1 MSDSINELWEE
12 YKAPFTEFDDHSLA
26 RWLSQTLSQME
37 GRVWR
42 MSHPLVSAYRA
53 AAEIGNERDIWNK
66 RLATF
71 PHAFPPAE
79 CCRAPLLP
87 LFTRD
92 ILNSGL
98 MCQHCGA
105 TAVEFGDLPKAL
117 RTKIEEWAEDY
128 ANVHAIAHYDENQM
142 RSVTNYDETFEK
154 AATDAE
160 KYLRTAALELLPEFL
175 EYYPAILWED
185 QDECL
190 EVEPKDIDTWSK
202 V

>member
-1 MSDSINELWEE
+1 MSDAINELWEE
-12 YKAPFTEFDDHSLA
+12 YKAPFLEFDDLTLA

-37 GRVWR
+37 GKVWR

-98 MCQHCGA
+98 ACQHCGG
-105 TAVEFGDLPKAL
+105 TAVEFDDIPKDLRA
-117 RTKIEEWAEDY
+117 KIEEWADDY
-128 ANVHAIAHYDENQM
+128 ANVHAIAHYDESQM

-160 KYLRTAALELLPEFL
+160 KYLRAAALELLPQFL

>member
-1 MSDSINELWEE
+1 MADTINELWEE
-12 YKAPFTEFDDHSLA
+12 YKAPFLDFDDLSLA

-53 AAEIGNERDIWNK
+53 ASEIGNERDIWNK
-66 RLATF
+66 RLATM

-92 ILNSGL
+92 VVNSGL
-98 MCQHCGA
+98 LCQHCGS
-105 TAVEFGDLPKAL
+105 TAVEFADLPKAL
-117 RTKIEEWAEDY
+117 REKIETWAEDY
-128 ANVHAIAHYDENQM
+128 ASVHAVAHYDENQM
-142 RSVTNYDETFEK
+142 RALGNYDDTFEK

-160 KYLRTAALELLPEFL
+160 RYLRSAALELLPGLL
-175 EYYPAILWED
+175 EYYPAIIWED

-190 EVEPKDIDTWSK
+190 EVEPKDINTWA
-202 V
+202 

>member
-1 MSDSINELWEE
+1 MSDAINELWEE
-12 YKAPFTEFDDHSLA
+12 YKAPFLEFDDISLA

-37 GRVWR
+37 GKVWR

-92 ILNSGL
+92 IINSGL
-98 MCQHCGA
+98 VCQHCGG
-105 TAVEFGDLPKAL
+105 TAVEFDDIPKPIRA
-117 RTKIEEWAEDY
+117 KIEEWADDY
-128 ANVHAIAHYDENQM
+128 ANVHAIAHYDESQM

-160 KYLRTAALELLPEFL
+160 KYLRAAALELLPQFL

>member
-1 MSDSINELWEE
+1 MSDAINELWEE
-12 YKAPFTEFDDHSLA
+12 YKSPFVEFDDLSLA

-37 GRVWR
+37 GKVWR

-105 TAVEFGDLPKAL
+105 TAVEFDDIPKPL
-117 RTKIEEWAEDY
+117 RAKIEAWAEDY
-128 ANVHAIAHYDENQM
+128 ADVHAIAHYDEGQM
-142 RSVTNYDETFEK
+142 RAVANYDETFEK

-160 KYLRTAALELLPEFL
+160 KYLRAAALELLPQFL